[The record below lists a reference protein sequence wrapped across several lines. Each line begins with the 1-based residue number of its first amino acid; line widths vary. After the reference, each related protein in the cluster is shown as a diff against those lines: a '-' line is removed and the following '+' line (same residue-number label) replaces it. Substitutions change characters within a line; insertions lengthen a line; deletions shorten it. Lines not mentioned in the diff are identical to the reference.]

1 MSGELEV
8 DHTGYPVIEGIR
20 TKESDTATEEA
31 VLAAVTKSALTA
43 TRKSTKYTKANFAAG
58 FGTDVSFQTV
68 DSAGVT
74 TELGAIGMQ
83 HTGDGGS
90 TADIVFKT
98 WNGADTTG
106 YTGDENGDYI
116 RMRISSTGDV
126 TFTGESVQGK
136 QHKLEI
142 LADKCEVGC
151 SPRITGLANLRTFS
165 DTALSQ
171 TLSHVQI
178 STPGS
183 HNSFECGRRGK
194 CNRKN
199 GECSCF
205 EGFTGSA
212 CGSLSALV

>member
-1 MSGELEV
+1 MASRSPVSRSHHVNPIASWRAHVRLSVRRHARVSGELEV

-20 TKESDTATEEA
+20 TKESSSAAEEA

-43 TRKSTKYTKANFAAG
+43 TRKSTKYAKADFAAG

-106 YTGDENGDYI
+106 YTGDYDGDYNRLTI
-116 RMRISSTGDV
+116 HANGGIAAPTSAPPR
-126 TFTGESVQGK
+126 
-136 QHKLEI
+136 
-142 LADKCEVGC
+142 
-151 SPRITGLANLRTFS
+151 SPRPA
-165 DTALSQ
+165 AL
-171 TLSHVQI
+171 
-178 STPGS
+178 
-183 HNSFECGRRGK
+183 
-194 CNRKN
+194 
-199 GECSCF
+199 
-205 EGFTGSA
+205 
-212 CGSLSALV
+212 